1 MLVVLLAFTIATVV
15 AWPLTKAL
23 GPRAFPILAIVP
35 AASFVWFGLQTPT
48 MLAGGELVDTLQW
61 IPQLQIAIGLRLD
74 ALSWVLALVASGI
87 GALVLLYCTRYFT
100 AKEPSLPR
108 FAAVFTAFAGA
119 MVGLVLSDDVA
130 VLFVFWEATTVLS
143 YLLISHRTASKTSRG
158 AALQALL
165 VTTLGGLAMLVGL
178 VLLSVEV
185 GSTSLAV
192 IVAEAPAGPLATTAV
207 ILVLAGAV
215 SKSALFPFHFWLP
228 AAMAAP
234 TPVSAY
240 LHAAAMVKAGI
251 FLIGRMAP
259 GFADMPGWRETLIV
273 LGIVTMLLGG
283 WQSLRQNDLKLVLAH
298 GTVSQLGLL
307 AVIIGFG
314 TQEAALAGLA
324 MLTAH
329 ALAKAALFLVVGIV
343 DHRTGTRDLRKL
355 SGLGRQAPILATTAA
370 LAIASM
376 IGLPP
381 TFGFVAKE
389 AALAALLD
397 AGETGMVWGWV
408 ALVGVA
414 LGSVLTVAY
423 GVRFWWGAFARKQG
437 VAEVPDVAEH
447 ADMLAS
453 PAILALT
460 GVALGFAAPIVDTWV
475 APYAATLPP
484 VLEEPTHLALWH
496 GFTVALGISV
506 AIIVLGAAFAALVIR
521 SPLAPAIAAWA
532 QDAYTGTLHAVDRI
546 AARTTSLTQRGSLP
560 FYLAVILGVLIIG
573 VSTALSLNRTWPSD
587 VRVFDSPAQLVVGAV
602 MIVAAIATVR
612 ATKRFQA
619 AMLVGV
625 TGFGMSALFAM
636 QGAPDLALT
645 QILIELVTIVAV
657 VLVLRRLPARLG
669 QANGSRH
676 PLIRAVIGIGF
687 GAVMAVVAVVA
698 MGART
703 ATPIS
708 VEWARLAKEIGHGN
722 NVVNV
727 ALVDLRAWDTMGE
740 LSVLIAAATGVA
752 SLLFLS
758 SRDDTLPRVGRLAA
772 MRTGRERF
780 ARGADPSTD
789 DRGSWLLAGR
799 TLDARNR
806 SILLEVVV
814 RLLFHALIVLSI
826 YVLLVGHN
834 LPGGGFAGGLIA
846 GMALVARYLAGGR
859 HELGEAAPISAG
871 ALLGVGM
878 LLAAG
883 TALAPLLVGADALT
897 STWFTVDLGPI
908 GSFDFVTSTIFDIGV
923 YLVVIGLVLDVLRS
937 LGGEVDRLDEGST
950 DHERAAASASAGSGA
965 KA

>member
-1 MLVVLLAFTIATVV
+1 MLVVLIAFTIATAA
-15 AWPLTKAL
+15 AWPLTRAL
-23 GPRAFPILAIVP
+23 GPRAFPILALVP
-35 AASFVWFGLQTPT
+35 AASFVWFALQAPT
-48 MLAGGELVDTLQW
+48 MVAGGEIVESVQW
-61 IPQLQIAIGLRLD
+61 IPQLQVAIGLRLD
-74 ALSWVLALVASGI
+74 ALSWTLALVASGI

-100 AKEPSLPR
+100 STEPALPR

-143 YLLISHRTASKTSRG
+143 YLLISHRTSSKTSRG

-178 VLLSVEV
+178 VLLSAEV

-207 ILVLAGAV
+207 MLVLAGAV
-215 SKSALFPFHFWLP
+215 SKSAIFPFHFWLP

-259 GFADMPGWRETLIV
+259 GFAEMPGWRETLIV
-273 LGIVTMLLGG
+273 LGIITMLLGG
-283 WQSLRQNDLKLVLAH
+283 WQSLRQNDIKLVLAH

-355 SGLGRQAPILATTAA
+355 SGLGRQAPILAITAA

-376 IGLPP
+376 VGLPP

-397 AGETGMVWGWV
+397 AGEAGMVWGWV
-408 ALVGVA
+408 ALIGIA

-423 GVRFWWGAFARKQG
+423 GIRFWWGAFARKRG

-453 PAILALT
+453 PSILALT
-460 GVALGFAAPIVDTWV
+460 GLGLGFAAPLVDTWV

-484 VLEEPTHLALWH
+484 VLDHASHLALWH
-496 GFTVALGISV
+496 GFTVPLGISL
-506 AIIVLGAAFAALVIR
+506 AIIGLGAALAALVIR

-532 QDAYTGTLHAVDRI
+532 QDAYTGTLHAVDRV
-546 AARTTSLTQRGSLP
+546 AARTTALTQRGSLP

-573 VSTALSLNRTWPSD
+573 VSTALSLNRTWPTG
-587 VRVFDSPAQLVVGAV
+587 VRLFDSPAQLVVGAI
-602 MIVAAIATVR
+602 MIAAAIATVR

-625 TGFGMSALFAM
+625 TGYGMSALFAM

-669 QANGSRH
+669 EANGSRR
-676 PLIRAVIGIGF
+676 PILRAAIGIGF

-698 MGART
+698 LGART

-708 VEWARLAKEIGHGN
+708 VEWARLAKEIGHGS

-727 ALVDLRAWDTMGE
+727 ALVDLRGWDTMGE
-740 LSVLIAAATGVA
+740 LSVLVAAATGVA

-772 MRTGRERF
+772 IRTGRERF
-780 ARGADPSTD
+780 ARGADPATD

-859 HELGEAAPISAG
+859 HELGEAAPFGAG
-871 ALLGVGM
+871 VLLGVGM
-878 LLAAG
+878 LFAAG
-883 TALAPLLVGADALT
+883 TALAPLFVGADALT
-897 STWFTVDLGPI
+897 SAWFTVDLGPI
-908 GSFDFVTSTIFDIGV
+908 GSFDFVTSTLFDIGV

-950 DHERAAASASAGSGA
+950 RRVDARSSSGSGA
-965 KA
+965 IA

>member
-1 MLVVLLAFTIATVV
+1 MLAVLIAFAIATVA
-15 AWPLTKAL
+15 AWPLTKQL
-23 GPRAFPILAIVP
+23 GPKAFPILAIVP
-35 AASFVWFGLQTPT
+35 AAAFVWFLLQAPVV
-48 MLAGGELVDTLQW
+48 LAGGEIIEIVEW
-61 IPQLQIAIGLRLD
+61 IPQLQVAIGLRLD
-74 ALSWVLALVASGI
+74 ALAWTLALVASGI
-87 GALVLLYCTRYFT
+87 GALVLLYCTRYFSP
-100 AKEPSLPR
+100 KEPSLAR

-119 MVGLVLSDDVA
+119 MVGLVLSDDIA
-130 VLFVFWEATTVLS
+130 VLFVFWEATSVLS
-143 YLLISHRTASKTSRG
+143 YLLISHRSASKTSRG

-178 VLLSVEV
+178 VLLSAEV
-185 GSTSLAV
+185 GSTSLGV
-192 IVAEAPAGPLATTAV
+192 IIEAAPRGPLATTAV
-207 ILVLAGAV
+207 MLVLVGAL
-215 SKSALFPFHFWLP
+215 SKSAIVPFHFWLP

-273 LGIVTMLLGG
+273 LGILTMLLGG
-283 WQSLRQNDLKLVLAH
+283 WQSLRQHDLKLVLAH

-307 AVIIGFG
+307 VVVIGFG
-314 TQEAALAGLA
+314 TQETALAGLA

-355 SGLGRQAPILATTAA
+355 SGLGRQAPITAIAAA

-389 AALAALLD
+389 AAFGAFVD
-397 AGETGMVWGWV
+397 AGESGMVWGWV
-408 ALVGVA
+408 ALVGIAV
-414 LGSVLTVAY
+414 GSMLTVAY
-423 GVRFWWGAFARKQG
+423 GIRFWWGAFARKRG
-437 VAEVPDVAEH
+437 VTPVADVAEH
-447 ADMLAS
+447 PDMLAS
-453 PAILALT
+453 PSILALT
-460 GVALGFAAPIVDTWV
+460 GVGLGLAAPLVDTWV

-484 VLEEPTHLALWH
+484 VLDHPTHLALWH
-496 GFTVALGISV
+496 GFTLPLGISV
-506 AIIVLGAAFAALVIR
+506 AVLALGAAFAALVIR

-532 QDAYTGTLHAVDRI
+532 QEGYTGTLHAVDRL
-546 AARTTSLTQRGSLP
+546 ASRTTSLTQRGSLP
-560 FYLAVILGVLIIG
+560 FYLAVILGVFIIG
-573 VSTALSLNRTWPSD
+573 VGTALVLNRTWPD
-587 VRVFDSPAQLVVGAV
+587 EIRWFDTPVQLVIGAV
-602 MIVAAIATVR
+602 MIVAAIAAAR

-619 AMLVGV
+619 AVLVGV
-625 TGFGMSALFAM
+625 TGYGMSALFAM

-645 QILIELVTIVAV
+645 QVLVELVTIVAV

-669 QANGSRH
+669 EANGSRH
-676 PLIRAVIGIGF
+676 PLIRAAIGIAF

-698 MGART
+698 LGART
-703 ATPIS
+703 AEPIS
-708 VEWARLAKEIGHGN
+708 AEWARLAKEIGHGN

-727 ALVDLRAWDTMGE
+727 ALVDMRGWDTMGE

-752 SLLFLS
+752 SLLFIS

-772 MRTGRERF
+772 IRTGRERF

-789 DRGSWLLAGR
+789 ERGSWLLAGR
-799 TLDARNR
+799 TLAARNR

-826 YVLLVGHN
+826 FVLLVGHN
-834 LPGGGFAGGLIA
+834 APGGGFAGGLIA

-859 HELGEAAPISAG
+859 HELGEAAPIGAG
-871 ALLGVGM
+871 ALLGTGM

-883 TALAPLLVGADALT
+883 TALAPLFVGADALT
-897 STWFTVDLGPI
+897 SAWFTVNLGPI
-908 GSFDFVTSTIFDIGV
+908 GSFDFVTSTVFDIGV

-937 LGGEVDRLDEGST
+937 LGGEIDRLDEAESAPATAGST
-950 DHERAAASASAGSGA
+950 SAQGVRP
-965 KA
+965 